1 MKKRLVIFVMILFSI
16 LITACSSAPKVANE
30 KMMQDIKGYKLP
42 VLPSRSTA
50 VVYVIRPKYKMLG
63 ILIPF
68 KISVDDVSRK
78 LNNGE
83 VLAYIVK
90 PGTHTL
96 VAKSE
101 NTKKVEFK
109 AKAKQVYFYETDPH
123 IGWLFARIS
132 LESVDSHYGVYQV
145 KKIHNAGGDITP
157 VNVKKELAQRK
168 KEEQSKKKEQ
178 SKKNSG
184 QNKKK

>member
-16 LITACSSAPKVANE
+16 LIAACSSAPKVADE

-42 VLPSRSTA
+42 VLPNGSTA
-50 VVYVIRPKYKMLG
+50 VVYVVRPEKVLG
-63 ILIPF
+63 MIIPF

-90 PGTHTL
+90 PGNHTL

-109 AKAKQVYFYETDPH
+109 AKAKQVYFYETEAH

-145 KKIHNAGGDITP
+145 KKIHNEGGDITP
-157 VNVKKELAQRK
+157 VNVKKKLAQRK
-168 KEEQSKKKEQ
+168 KEEQIKKKEQ
-178 SKKNSG
+178 SKKNGG

>member
-42 VLPSRSTA
+42 VLPNSSTA
-50 VVYVIRPKYKMLG
+50 VVYVVRPKKVLG
-63 ILIPF
+63 MIIPF

-90 PGTHTL
+90 PGNHTL

-145 KKIHNAGGDITP
+145 KKIHNEGGNITP

-168 KEEQSKKKEQ
+168 KEEQIKKKEQ

>member
-1 MKKRLVIFVMILFSI
+1 MILFSI

-50 VVYVIRPKYKMLG
+50 VVYVIRPKYKMWG

-78 LNNGE
+78 LNNGK